1 MGRSQ
6 KSFSRKVNLIL
17 ILFLLISGSAFTQ
30 TNMIHI
36 PAGTFMMGDASGL
49 GEADELPLRN
59 ISLQG
64 FSIGKYEVTF
74 MEYDAFCQATWTE
87 KPEDNGWG
95 RGMRPV
101 INVSWYDAVLYC
113 NWRSTQEGLTPCYT
127 IDKIHPDTA
136 NKSVQDLDRWMV
148 ECNFN
153 ANGYRLPTEAE
164 WEFAARAGNAAV
176 PLPVVGIDSVAWYNA
191 NAKVMTRLVGL
202 KRANALGIHDLSG
215 NVAEWCWDWYQGSY
229 EGFGTHNPTEATTG
243 EARVIRGGSWEDSP
257 NELRITNRNALSPHL
272 RNQRNVGFRLV
283 RKG

>member
-6 KSFSRKVNLIL
+6 KSFSRKISLIL
-17 ILFLLISGSAFTQ
+17 LVFFLVNGRALTQ
-30 TNMIHI
+30 NMIYI
-36 PAGTFMMGDASGL
+36 PGGSFMMGDALGL

-59 ISLQG
+59 ITLQAY
-64 FSIGKYEVTF
+64 SIGKYEVTF

-95 RGMRPV
+95 RGIRPV

-113 NWRSTQEGLTPCYT
+113 NWRSTQEGFTPCYT

-136 NKSVQDLDRWMV
+136 NKSVQDLERWLV
-148 ECNFN
+148 QCNFQ

-164 WEFAARAGNAAV
+164 WEFAARSGNAAI
-176 PLPVVGIDSVAWYNA
+176 PLPVVGIDSVAWYNS
-191 NAKVMTRLVGL
+191 NAKVMTRSVGL
-202 KRANALGIHDLSG
+202 KRANTLGIHDLSG
-215 NVAEWCWDWYQGSY
+215 NVAEWCWDWHQSSY
-229 EGFGTHNPTEATTG
+229 EDCGTHNPTGASTG
-243 EARVIRGGSWEDSP
+243 EARIIRGGSWEDSP
-257 NELRITNRNALSPHL
+257 SELRITNRNALSPHL